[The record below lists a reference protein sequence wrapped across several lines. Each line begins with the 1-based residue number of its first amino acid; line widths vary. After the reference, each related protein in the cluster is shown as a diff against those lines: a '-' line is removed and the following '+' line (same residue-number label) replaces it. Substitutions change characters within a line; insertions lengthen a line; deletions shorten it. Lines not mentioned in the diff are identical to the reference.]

1 MSEIKTAKDALVAS
15 LFELSRAAQDAAA
28 ATLTFY
34 KINNI
39 DGSSSEAQALV
50 SATLDRINGGQ
61 ADTSD
66 EVNGTGQGDAGKGAK
81 QLKSGPTAA
90 KTEAGQTIINGEVPG
105 ASQDGEAG
113 KGKAA
118 APEKKKRK
126 VVKDPN
132 APKKPLT
139 IFFAYSFHMRD
150 KIRKEREKQGLP
162 TLSSAELNEIIKA
175 HWNDITPEEKEGW
188 QKKYQNELKEYQV
201 LKEAYKNGLPTPSK
215 AEPLPAPV
223 PPTPE
228 VAPPAP
234 APASNA
240 SEAPKKSKS
249 ESKKRK
255 SEKKDDDK
263 TEKSDKS
270 EKGEKSEKS
279 EKEGKESKKAKK
291 SKK

>member
-34 KINNI
+34 KISNI
-39 DGSSSEAQALV
+39 DGSSSEAQALL
-50 SATLDRINGGQ
+50 SATLDCIHGAQ
-61 ADTSD
+61 VDADD
-66 EVNGTGQGDAGKGAK
+66 EVNGTRQGDAGNGTK
-81 QLKSGPTAA
+81 QMKSGPTAA
-90 KTEAGQTIINGEVPG
+90 KSEAGQATNGIV
-105 ASQDGEAG
+105 ATSQEGEAG
-113 KGKAA
+113 NVKAA

-126 VVKDPN
+126 VIKDPN

-201 LKEAYKNGLPTPSK
+201 LKEAYKSGLPTPLK

-223 PPTPE
+223 PPTRE
-228 VAPPAP
+228 VVPPAAVS
-234 APASNA
+234 APALNA
-240 SEAPKKSKS
+240 SETPKKSKS

-255 SEKKDDDK
+255 SEKKDD
-263 TEKSDKS
+263 EKSDKS

-279 EKEGKESKKAKK
+279 EKDGKESKKAKK